1 MLPKSN
7 TSFYTMLF
15 TLLYLHLGLCDVI
28 PLVNGYVRLSFNPP
42 NLVAS
47 RGTRVSGYVN
57 ISIDEDVQPQDS
69 LLIHSCCLD
78 QHVAKL
84 KQDTSSP
91 LKDNFMFSLEI
102 IGKKLGRSAV
112 KFYIAAKDSPPPNCS
127 KPNSCPWWWVAYSYD
142 VIVQED
148 EHTRIIGFYLS
159 AVILGL
165 YAINLVGAGGQM
177 DGDEMIVLLKKPLA
191 LSVWVLCTFGVLP
204 AVRTNNT
211 LVWAPEYARQSMSI
225 HSHITTNSA
234 DMISAHWDLH
244 ALMVLRGEFW
254 KPC

>member
-1 MLPKSN
+1 MLPKPS
-7 TSFYTMLF
+7 TSFNTMLF

-42 NLVAS
+42 NLVTS
-47 RGTRVSGYVN
+47 RGTRVSVYVN

-91 LKDNFMFSLEI
+91 LKNNSMFSLEI
-102 IGKKLGRSAV
+102 IGKTLGRSAV
-112 KFYIAAKDSPPPNCS
+112 KFYIAARDSPQPNFT
-127 KPNSCPWWWVAYSYD
+127 KPNSSRWWWVAYSYD
-142 VIVQED
+142 VIVQDD

-191 LSVWVLCTFGVLP
+191 LSLGVLCRFGSCKYGMYKYHCCLG
-204 AVRTNNT
+204 TK
-211 LVWAPEYARQSMSI
+211 
-225 HSHITTNSA
+225 
-234 DMISAHWDLH
+234 IS
-244 ALMVLRGEFW
+244 
-254 KPC
+254 